1 MVTKDFKIEGM
12 SCHHCVMAVEKEL
25 SKLELESKKVE
36 IGKASVSFDE
46 NKVNEQSIIQAIK
59 EAGYKVV

>member
-25 SKLELESKKVE
+25 SKLELENKKVE